1 LHDLDDQIALPLA
14 AEDTVDGET
23 QAPMEQTQIS
33 MPSCMR
39 NGHYFMEAG
48 GIYLIDNEEV
58 VIFWIGSSVSPQLLL
73 DLFGSEDINALSPYM
88 HELPILATR
97 LSNQVRN
104 ILATRQAQR
113 GRPGKMYIARQNL
126 DAAEIEFSDM
136 LVEDQN
142 NGAMSYTD
150 YLAVVHHQIAAV
162 LKNGG
167 SVGGGKSLR
176 GSAW

>member
-1 LHDLDDQIALPLA
+1 MSNH
-14 AEDTVDGET
+14 T
-23 QAPMEQTQIS
+23 
-33 MPSCMR
+33 
-39 NGHYFMEAG
+39 
-48 GIYLIDNEEV
+48 DNEEV

-73 DLFGSEDINALSPYM
+73 DLFGTEDINALSPYM
-88 HELPILATR
+88 ASSIQRFCCKQTLNFSILQQHELPILATR

-136 LVEDQN
+136 LIEDQN

-150 YLAVVHHQIAAV
+150 CKFSIIVYGVFFVEVFSSSIDLAVVHHQIVAV
-162 LKNGG
+162 VSCPCALI
-167 SVGGGKSLR
+167 L
-176 GSAW
+176 SATVTHIFLSGC

>member
-1 LHDLDDQIALPLA
+1 MSSH
-14 AEDTVDGET
+14 T
-23 QAPMEQTQIS
+23 
-33 MPSCMR
+33 
-39 NGHYFMEAG
+39 
-48 GIYLIDNEEV
+48 DNEEV

-73 DLFGSEDINALSPYM
+73 DLFGTEDINTLSPYM
-88 HELPILATR
+88 ASIQGFVASKHLTSPSLKQYELPILETR

-150 YLAVVHHQIAAV
+150 CKISMIV
-162 LKNGG
+162 
-167 SVGGGKSLR
+167 
-176 GSAW
+176 